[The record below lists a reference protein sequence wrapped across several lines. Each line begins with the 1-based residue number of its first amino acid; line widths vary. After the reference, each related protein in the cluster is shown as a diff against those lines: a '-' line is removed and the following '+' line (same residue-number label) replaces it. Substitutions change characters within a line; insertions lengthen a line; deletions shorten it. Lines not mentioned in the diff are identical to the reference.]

1 MMSDWNS
8 PQDLSTEEAQE
19 MRGELITR
27 MLDSIKQV
35 REIDSG
41 YVLRFGSS
49 SQDLVMVSEWI
60 QVERLCNPFLR
71 FRLSVESN
79 GGPIS
84 VEMAGPSGTQ
94 DFLRS
99 EFALNRWM

>member
-1 MMSDWNS
+1 MSDWTS
-8 PQDLSTEEAQE
+8 PQGLSNEEAQE
-19 MRGELITR
+19 MRLELISR

-41 YVLRFGSS
+41 YALRFGASA
-49 SQDLVMVSEWI
+49 QDLVMVSEWI
-60 QVERLCNPFLR
+60 QVERICNPFLR
-71 FRLSVESN
+71 FKLSVESN

-84 VEMAGPSGTQ
+84 LEMAGPSGTQ
-94 DFLRS
+94 DFLRG